1 MQRGSPS
8 GTATSAAPSRGTSF
22 QPSRRAAR
30 AGYSA
35 VRSGDDVKMALST
48 SSGRKPFA
56 SWSARNSSAVASRIA
71 WPVFAAAVVAPR
83 SPRRVLLMALGRQL
97 RLMVITDSGLL
108 KGRDPVEI
116 CRRAAAGGEGA
127 TIIQVRLKDAP
138 PREVLALARA
148 LVGALAVP
156 VIVNDRVDV
165 ALAAGAAGAHLGQDD
180 PPLDRLRPHVPPG
193 FLLGLS
199 VGSPAEAER
208 GRAWPADYWSVGPCF
223 ATANKP
229 DAGAPLGAEGFGRL
243 AQLAPAGTS
252 VIGIGGVTVANAA
265 AVMRA
270 GAAGVAVIGAV
281 WGGGAT
287 DPGAAARDMRA
298 AIALRAGWRHSAR
311 RMWPS

>member
-1 MQRGSPS
+1 MQRGRPP
-8 GTATSAAPSRGTSF
+8 GTATSPAPSKGTSV
-22 QPSRRAAR
+22 QPSSRAAR

-108 KGRDPVEI
+108 KGPDPVEM

-165 ALAAGAAGAHLGQDD
+165 ALAAGAAGAHLGQEE
-180 PPLDRLRPHVPPG
+180 DRKSTRLNSSHTV
-193 FLLGLS
+193 LS
-199 VGSPAEAER
+199 RMPS
-208 GRAWPADYWSVGPCF
+208 
-223 ATANKP
+223 
-229 DAGAPLGAEGFGRL
+229 
-243 AQLAPAGTS
+243 
-252 VIGIGGVTVANAA
+252 
-265 AVMRA
+265 
-270 GAAGVAVIGAV
+270 
-281 WGGGAT
+281 
-287 DPGAAARDMRA
+287 
-298 AIALRAGWRHSAR
+298 SA
-311 RMWPS
+311 